1 MAKVAYKAADEDLSG
16 ATASTVDGKT
26 FDIAAA
32 LKKGDGQIVLDLDK
46 PEDRQVA
53 DILDNHIAVVK
64 TAPSTKEKK

>member
-32 LKKGDGQIVLDLDK
+32 LKAGNGQIVLDLDK
-46 PEDRQVA
+46 PEDRKVA
-53 DILDNHIAVVK
+53 DILEYHSAVVK